1 MNPEK
6 EETWLNSMSDKGLA
20 CVRYFFIFY
29 FFEQSDP
36 GKYRYKFALMDA
48 MYSDPK
54 SQEFTQFVEESGAE
68 CIGCWLRWAM
78 FRKASEDSDFILFSD
93 NESQMAHYN
102 RILTMWLCICPLII
116 FLIVACFRFYAQF
129 GSLFILTQGVI
140 WSMVGSALITNI
152 ISFVIKIGNLKRNRY
167 LGE

>member
-116 FLIVACFRFYAQF
+116 FSTIMCFRIYSQF
-129 GSLFILTQGVI
+129 RSALMLTLGAI
-140 WSMVGSALITNI
+140 WSLIGFAFMINI
-152 ISFVIKIGNLKRNRY
+152 IQFSMKVRILKRNRY